1 MAGKTAKKASSSK
14 SAFKIFKR
22 GDGRW
27 TVETR
32 GGKAVNGAEKQK
44 ILAEAGK
51 IPVMKAKKKEEA
63 AADAPAQ

>member
-1 MAGKTAKKASSSK
+1 MAGKTAKKTSSSK
-14 SAFKIFKR
+14 PAFKIFKR

-27 TVETR
+27 AVQSR
-32 GGKAVNGAEKQK
+32 GGKTINGAEKQK

-63 AADAPAQ
+63 AEAPAQ